1 MKFRSVLRATTA
13 AVMFGLVS
21 VIPVYAETP
30 ADTLIMANAI
40 DGVTSFDPAE
50 VFEFVGGEISN
61 NVYLRLIVRDEAD
74 FAEVA
79 GGAAESWEVS
89 PDGLTFTFTM
99 RDGLTFASGAPVTA
113 EDAAFS
119 LQRVV
124 KLGKS
129 PAFILTQFGWTADN
143 VEENVR
149 ATDERTL
156 ELKISEPFAPTLVL
170 NALSAGVGAV
180 VEKAVVLA
188 NEKDGDLGHDWLRS
202 NSAGAGAF
210 ILRAWQPNEA
220 IVLEAN
226 DNFYLGAPE
235 LKRIIYRHVPEA
247 TAQRLML
254 ERGDVDIARL
264 LGAEQLDALEANP
277 DIEIEMAQKATVLY
291 LGLNEKM
298 PELADPKVQEAIRL
312 LVDYDGIAGTILKRQ
327 YQVHQSVLAKGGFA
341 ALEDQPYARDVEKA
355 KALLAESAYPD
366 GFDLELDVFAA
377 APFRDVGEALQAN
390 FAEAGINVSLVASDR
405 RQTLTKYRAR
415 NHQAVLMVWSPDYGD
430 PHSTID
436 FFVTNPDN
444 SDEGK
449 VKTAAWRNAWFDAD
463 LKSLADEAILESD
476 SGERKEMYTRLQQSL
491 QTDSPFVVMFQQTE
505 PVAMRSNV
513 ENWVSGP
520 AFDTYIF
527 RGITK

>member
-1 MKFRSVLRATTA
+1 MKLRSVLRTTTA
-13 AVMFGLVS
+13 AVMLGLVS
-21 VIPVYAETP
+21 MTPVYAETP
-30 ADTLIMANAI
+30 PDTLIMAAAI
-40 DGVTSFDPAE
+40 DDVTSFDPAE

-61 NVYLRLIVRDEAD
+61 NVYLRLVVRDEAN
-74 FAEVA
+74 FAEVT
-79 GGAAESWEVS
+79 GGAAESWQVS
-89 PDGLTFTFTM
+89 DDGLTFTFTM
-99 RDGLTFASGAPVTA
+99 REGVTFASGAPVTA

-124 KLGKS
+124 KLAKS

-149 ATDERTL
+149 AIDERTL
-156 ELKISEPFAPTLVL
+156 ELKISEPYAPTLVL

-180 VEKAVVLA
+180 VEKAVALA

-220 IVLEAN
+220 VVLEAN
-226 DNFYLGAPE
+226 NSFYLGAPG
-235 LKRIIYRHVPEA
+235 LNRIIYRHVPEP

-264 LGAEQLDALEANP
+264 LGAEQLDALESNP
-277 DIEIEMAQKATVLY
+277 DIKIDVAEKATILY
-291 LGLNEKM
+291 LGLNEGV
-298 PELADPKVQEAIRL
+298 PEMADPKVQEAVRL
-312 LVDYDGIAGTILKRQ
+312 LVDYEGIAGTILNRQ
-327 YQVHQSVLAKGGFA
+327 YRAHQSVLGKGGFA
-341 ALEDQPYARDVEKA
+341 ALEEQPHAHDVEKA
-355 KALLAESAYPD
+355 KALLAESGYPN
-366 GFDLELDVFAA
+366 GFNLELDVFAA
-377 APFRDVGEALQAN
+377 APYRDIAEALQAD
-390 FAEAGINVSLVASDR
+390 FAEAGINISIVASDR

-415 NHQAVLMVWSPDYGD
+415 NHQMVLMLWSPDYGD

-444 SDEGK
+444 SDDSTA
-449 VKTAAWRNAWFDAD
+449 KTAAWRNTWFNPE
-463 LKSLADEAILESD
+463 LKSLADAAILESD
-476 SGERKEMYTRLQQSL
+476 ADTRKEMYARLQSSL

-505 PVAMRSNV
+505 SVAMRSNV

-520 AFDTYIF
+520 AFDTYVF